1 MNRVNYQFPI
11 IQIDSEEA
19 RKIDIA
25 SALRRIYYQPS
36 GYQRT
41 VKKLLMAS
49 ENDGYNFSLADVQDW
64 LERQAV
70 CQIHKPWPKYIPHAS
85 FSSITTPNKVHQA
98 DILYMPYDKV
108 GRITYLFC
116 LNIVNIAQ
124 GTKYLSQL
132 VLLVLKIGRAS

>member
-1 MNRVNYQFPI
+1 MSIPI

-49 ENDGYNFSLADVQDW
+49 ENDGYDFSLANVRDW
-64 LERQAV
+64 LER
-70 CQIHKPWPKYIPHAS
+70 
-85 FSSITTPNKVHQA
+85 
-98 DILYMPYDKV
+98 
-108 GRITYLFC
+108 
-116 LNIVNIAQ
+116 
-124 GTKYLSQL
+124 
-132 VLLVLKIGRAS
+132 